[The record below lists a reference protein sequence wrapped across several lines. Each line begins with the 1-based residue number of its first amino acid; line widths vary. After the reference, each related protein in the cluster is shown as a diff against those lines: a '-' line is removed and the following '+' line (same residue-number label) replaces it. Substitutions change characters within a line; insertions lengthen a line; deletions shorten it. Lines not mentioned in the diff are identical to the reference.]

1 MLDVRPGTEVWLV
14 SDGRVVTRFHTDM
27 PPDKLITEISTG
39 RRHYR
44 CFIKGGSLTCSR
56 HGSKVIIHPA
66 SERIDIGNLLKG
78 PAQKA
83 MLRERPVKP
92 YPLTARQRQV
102 LNGLAGGQTL
112 AGIAYQIG
120 ISPHSVHHHVDAL
133 KRRFRA
139 VSLSQL
145 VSRAIASGLELS
157 TPPQGGPGAGQ
168 VSE

>member
-1 MLDVRPGTEVWLV
+1 
-14 SDGRVVTRFHTDM
+14 VV
-27 PPDKLITEISTG
+27 
-39 RRHYR
+39 
-44 CFIKGGSLTCSR
+44 
-56 HGSKVIIHPA
+56 IHPA